1 MFAAVLG
8 LSVDGSSIEIA
19 MSDNSPVKIGSNL
32 TIYCV
37 AVNSSNTMQWY
48 KRAGND
54 GSRIAIS
61 NTNGTQVRNK
71 QFSFP
76 EYFPRLY
83 SAHS

>member
-1 MFAAVLG
+1 M
-8 LSVDGSSIEIA
+8 DGSSIEIA
-19 MSDNSPVKIGSNL
+19 MSDDSPVKIGSNL

-61 NTNGTQVRNK
+61 NTNGTHVRNN
-71 QFSFP
+71 QLRFL
-76 EYFPRLY
+76 EYLPRLY
-83 SAHS
+83 SAHT